1 MFGAGRDSPY
11 PHEWPPALASV
22 RNQAR
27 TRCCVMNTAPTKRT
41 APCLAKAQGAE
52 SQKPIFKET
61 NNVNAI
67 THRRP
72 AAMPPMNTAAR
83 VALVA
88 LVAAGPAGLCPQQFF
103 DDTGLSLR
111 HAVHDLRRRRW
122 RIESRWSRQRVECEM
137 TYVLTEV
144 RP

>member
-1 MFGAGRDSPY
+1 MSAAQKKA
-11 PHEWPPALASV
+11 ALH
-22 RNQAR
+22 
-27 TRCCVMNTAPTKRT
+27 PTKDSST
-41 APCLAKAQGAE
+41 A
-52 SQKPIFKET
+52 SQKPFFKEP
-61 NNVNAI
+61 NSMDAI
-67 THRRP
+67 TRRHH

-88 LVAAGPAGLCPQQFF
+88 LVAAGPAGVCPQQFF

-137 TYVLTEV
+137 TYVLSEV
-144 RP
+144 QP

>member
-1 MFGAGRDSPY
+1 MSA
-11 PHEWPPALASV
+11 
-22 RNQAR
+22 
-27 TRCCVMNTAPTKRT
+27 APTKST
-41 APCLAKAQGAE
+41 APSLAKARGAE

-72 AAMPPMNTAAR
+72 AAMPPVNTAAHA
-83 VALVA
+83 ALVA

-144 RP
+144 QP

>member
-1 MFGAGRDSPY
+1 MSAA
-11 PHEWPPALASV
+11 PAKS
-22 RNQAR
+22 
-27 TRCCVMNTAPTKRT
+27 TAPS
-41 APCLAKAQGAE
+41 LVKAQGAE

-67 THRRP
+67 TRRPP
-72 AAMPPMNTAAR
+72 AAMPLMNTSAR
-83 VALVA
+83 VALAA
-88 LVAAGPAGLCPQQFF
+88 LVAAGPAGVCPQQFF

-122 RIESRWSRQRVECEM
+122 HIESRWSRQRVECEM

-144 RP
+144 QP

>member
-1 MFGAGRDSPY
+1 MD
-11 PHEWPPALASV
+11 
-22 RNQAR
+22 
-27 TRCCVMNTAPTKRT
+27 
-41 APCLAKAQGAE
+41 
-52 SQKPIFKET
+52 
-61 NNVNAI
+61 AI
-67 THRRP
+67 TRRRP

-88 LVAAGPAGLCPQQFF
+88 LVAAAPAGVCPQQFF

-137 TYVLTEV
+137 TYVLAEV
-144 RP
+144 QP